1 MASKRKG
8 KEVEGSG
15 SGAGKR
21 KATVQNHRIE
31 FKDAD
36 QRNRYKTL
44 VFKTISA
51 CRYHD
56 SGAMNTLGI
65 RDSVV
70 RLLNNLGM
78 SCLCCGLC

>member
-15 SGAGKR
+15 IGAGKR
-21 KATVQNHRIE
+21 QAAVQNHRIE

-44 VFKTISA
+44 VSKTIFA
-51 CRYHD
+51 CRHPD
-56 SGAMNTLGI
+56 SGAMNTLGLEI
-65 RDSVV
+65 MW
-70 RLLNNLGM
+70 LG
-78 SCLCCGLC
+78 C